1 MPELNTNTLVL
12 LVLILVILL
21 FDFFRRRK
29 SDSKE
34 LVTVEKR
41 GSIKKYLFISV
52 LLVLVAIVL
61 MKIISYA
68 PQYDTRTNEIKIEQ
82 TEKIT
87 ELESLKSELEKY
99 DFDDPRWKN
108 VDDFFSILD
117 PLFKK
122 YYSCLEC
129 VELLANTYEG
139 GGMNDN
145 FAQKKVIQFSRAI
158 ELGTK
163 DIDILLQNVRYKIYL
178 KDKVGYNQGLVL
190 LEEKFNDD
198 KGVEK
203 YDNTQYAV
211 FYVYKSQILEMK
223 EVIDDN
229 IHLMAIEYFDK
240 SLNDVKDDPDLLKK
254 RSEWIVDKLKYDAS
268 HWFGNY
274 YDYDYNKKRWLLGFP
289 YSQRGTL
296 CSLLSRTGSYGAEE
310 AYNMITKECK

>member
-1 MPELNTNTLVL
+1 MELNINTVVL
-12 LVLILVILL
+12 IVLILAILI
-21 FDFFRRRK
+21 FDFFRRKK
-29 SDSKE
+29 SDSKQ
-34 LVTVEKR
+34 LVPIEKR
-41 GSIKKYLFISV
+41 DSPKKYIVISILLALF
-52 LLVLVAIVL
+52 AIVL
-61 MKIISYA
+61 IG
-68 PQYDTRTNEIKIEQ
+68 YDLNYSEQNDILTDEVKIEQ
-82 TEKIT
+82 TEKNT

-99 DFDDPRWKN
+99 DFDDSRWKN

-129 VELLANTYEG
+129 VELLANTYG
-139 GGMNDN
+139 GARMGDN
-145 FAQKKVIQFSRAI
+145 LAQKKVIQFSRAI

-163 DIDILLQNVRYKIYL
+163 DINILLQNVRYKIYL

-203 YDNTQYAV
+203 YDNLEYAH

-240 SLNDVKDDPDLLKK
+240 SLNDVKDDPDQLKSI
-254 RSEWIVDKLKYDAS
+254 SEWIVERLEYNAS
-268 HWFGNY
+268 HWFDTY
-274 YDYDYNKKRWLLGFP
+274 YDKNKNRYLLWFP
-289 YSQRGTL
+289 YSQRETL
-296 CSLLSRTGSYGAEE
+296 CSLLSRAGSYGAQG
-310 AYNMITKECK
+310 AYNMITKKCK

>member
-1 MPELNTNTLVL
+1 MPELNTNTQVL

-41 GSIKKYLFISV
+41 GSIKKYLVISV

-61 MKIISYA
+61 MKMINYS
-68 PQYDTRTNEIKIEQ
+68 PQNDTSTNEIKIEQ
-82 TEKIT
+82 SSKKTEI
-87 ELESLKSELEKY
+87 ESLKSELEKY
-99 DFDDPRWKN
+99 DFDDPKWKN
-108 VDDFFSILD
+108 EEDNFFSILD
-117 PLFKK
+117 TFFKK

-129 VELLANTYEG
+129 VELLASTYG
-139 GGMNDN
+139 TGLMTDTY
-145 FAQKKVIQFSRAI
+145 AQKKVIQFSRAI

-163 DIDILLQNVRYKIYL
+163 DIDVLLQNVRYKIYL

-203 YDNTQYAV
+203 YENTQYAL

-240 SLNDVKDDPDLLKK
+240 SLNDVKDDPDKLKS
-254 RSEWIVDKLKYDAS
+254 RSEWIVDRLKYNAS
-268 HWFGNY
+268 HWFGPY
-274 YDYDYNKKRWLLGFP
+274 YDYNKNWVLKFP
-289 YSQRGTL
+289 YSQRETL
-296 CSLLSRTGSYGAEE
+296 CSLLSRAGSYGAQE
-310 AYNMITKECK
+310 AYNMITNECK